1 MKPIARARPTLV
13 LLALVI
19 GAVVMSAVVA
29 SAGHALPAV
38 PASAL
43 LPARAPSVH
52 AAGRAI
58 APSAASIALSTG
70 TLTPTAYLPL
80 VSRSASS
87 ARTVRPLPET
97 TVGIHVFNDQ
107 LSNSM
112 SEAQFQFAAT
122 HYAGTQKMAR
132 PDADHLR
139 AYNPNFVILHYRLGL
154 GLGYRA
160 IQGTCNPTGEW
171 LHIVEGDSWVREW
184 PASPQDSWFFRW
196 SGQRV
201 LNCDWG
207 WYLVDPDDP
216 AWRAYWS
223 AEVLRQLRANDDDG
237 LFADSFSVPN
247 YLGPD
252 RYDPALPAVDVTFES
267 GWAARL
273 ERLIAYMQQGAL
285 ADYYFIPNVGQWVT
299 TRDPTDYSGVDG
311 VMIEGFGGWGYG
323 NYFDLADWQLQM
335 DRILGLVGQDKAIL
349 AQQYVDPN
357 DVNDRT
363 FLLGCYLLIKG
374 RTTYLNFDLGLEPE
388 WFPEYEIPIGSPVGG
403 HPANVEALWSA
414 GWNVYART
422 YSNGLVLVN
431 PTTTARTVN
440 LGSTYYRATPH
451 GGGEVPAGGDVS
463 AWTVTYAPVTAVTLQ
478 PNRAAVLLFTT
489 H

>member
-1 MKPIARARPTLV
+1 MNLNTRARLIAV
-13 LLALVI
+13 AAVISSAII
-19 GAVVMSAVVA
+19 GAAVA
-29 SAGHALPAV
+29 SAGHAPPAASRSALRPAV
-38 PASAL
+38 AL
-43 LPARAPSVH
+43 SIH
-52 AAGRAI
+52 AADRAL
-58 APSAASIALSTG
+58 ASSTG

-80 VSRSASS
+80 VSCSASS
-87 ARTVRPLPET
+87 APAVRPLPET

-132 PDADHLR
+132 SDANHLR

-160 IQGTCNPTGEW
+160 IQDTCDPTGEW
-171 LHIVEGDSWVREW
+171 LHIVEGDSWVQEW
-184 PASPQDSWFFRW
+184 PASPQDSWFYRW

-223 AEVLRQLRANDDDG
+223 AEVLRQLQANDDDG

-252 RYDPALPAVDVTFES
+252 RFSPALPAVDATFES
-267 GWAARL
+267 GWAARI
-273 ERLIAYMQQGAL
+273 ERLIAYVQQGEL
-285 ADYYFIPNVGQWVT
+285 ANYYFIPNVGQWVT
-299 TRDPTDYSGVDG
+299 TRDPTDYSGADG

-349 AQQYVDPN
+349 AQQYVDPA

-374 RTTYLNFDLGLEPE
+374 RATYLNFDLGLEPE
-388 WFPEYEIPIGSPVGG
+388 WFPEYGIPIGSPLGG
-403 HPANVEALWSA
+403 HPANVEALWRA

-431 PTTTARTVN
+431 PTATTRTVN
-440 LGSTYYRATPH
+440 LGNTYYRATPN
-451 GGGEVPAGGDVS
+451 GGGEVPADGDVS
-463 AWTVTYAPVTAVTLQ
+463 AWTVTYTPVSAVTLQ
-478 PNRAAVLLFTT
+478 PNRAAVLLSTT
-489 H
+489 Y